1 MLSKTQLTLIDGPV
15 GTLECRVGSTRPG
28 VTPKGLAVICHPHSL
43 HGGSM
48 NNKVVTT
55 IERAFELAGWQTLA
69 FNFRS
74 VGRSEGE
81 YDAGIGEQQDLAAVV
96 TWAQGMFGDLPL
108 ALAGFSFGSFVAF
121 KQAQALGAQLL
132 LTIAPPVNI
141 YEFGDQEPAPGLV
154 WSLIQGGQDE
164 VVPAHKVVNWAHGL
178 QQRPDVYWRENASHF
193 FHGELIWLRN
203 LVQLIAENS

>member
-1 MLSKTQLTLIDGPV
+1 MNIKAQLSIIDGPAGNV
-15 GTLECRVGSTRPG
+15 ECRIGTTRPG
-28 VTPKGLAVICHPHSL
+28 SAPKGLAVICHPHSL

-55 IERAFELAGWQTLA
+55 LERAFGLAGWQTIC

-81 YDAGIGEQQDLAAVV
+81 YDEGRGEQEDLAAVV
-96 TWAQGMFGDLPL
+96 NFARGMFGDLPL

-121 KQAQALGAQLL
+121 KQANELQAVVL

-141 YEFGDQEPAPGLV
+141 YDFTEHNLQPGLV

-164 VVPAHKVVNWAHGL
+164 VVPAHKVVNWTRGL
-178 QQRPDVYWRENASHF
+178 EKRPDVYWREDASHF

-203 LVQLIAENS
+203 LVQLIAAS

>member
-1 MLSKTQLTLIDGPV
+1 MNSKAQLSMIDGPV
-15 GTLECRVGSTRPG
+15 GNLECRIGTTRSG
-28 VTPKGLAVICHPHSL
+28 LTPKGLAVICHPHSL

-48 NNKVVTT
+48 DNKVVTT
-55 IERAFELAGWQTLA
+55 LERAFALAGWQTVC

-74 VGRSEGE
+74 VGRSEGV
-81 YDAGIGEQQDLAAVV
+81 YDEGRGEQQDLGAVV

-121 KQAQALGAQLL
+121 KQANDLQAKIL

-141 YEFGDQEPAPGLV
+141 YDFTGHNLQPDLV

-164 VVPAHKVVNWAHGL
+164 VVPAHKVVNWTRGL
-178 QQRPDVYWRENASHF
+178 DKRPDVYWREGASHF

-203 LVQLIAENS
+203 LVNLIASS